1 MVDIN
6 KTEEAVRMLLE
17 AIGEDPN
24 RPGLVET
31 PKRVA
36 KMYAEVLQGM
46 DQDASE
52 HLSKVFDVEN
62 SDIVIE
68 KDITFYSMCEHHIL
82 PFFGKVHIAYIPSD
96 KVVGLSKLARTV
108 EVFARRLQLQ
118 EQMTNEIADAIEE
131 ELGAKGVLVYAEAE
145 HTCMTMR
152 GVKKPGSK
160 TITYAARGALREDA
174 ALRSSVLA
182 LMK

>member
-1 MVDIN
+1 MVDIA
-6 KTEEAVRMLLE
+6 KAETAVRMLLE

-24 RPGLVET
+24 REGLVDT

-36 KMYAEVLQGM
+36 KMYTELLSGM
-46 DQDASE
+46 DEDAST
-52 HLSKVFDVEN
+52 HLSKVFTVEN

-68 KDITFYSMCEHHIL
+68 KDITFYSMCEHHMM
-82 PFFGKVHIAYIPSD
+82 PFFGKVHIAYLPKD

-108 EVFARRLQLQ
+108 EVYARRLQIQ
-118 EQMTNEIADAIEE
+118 EQLTNQIANAIMTELDAR
-131 ELGAKGVLVYAEAE
+131 GVLVMIEAE

-160 TITYAARGALREDA
+160 TITYARRGEFETDDSMV
-174 ALRSSVLA
+174 SSVLA
-182 LMK
+182 LMR